1 MAGGQDDH
9 RQRGGDLEDCNL
21 SCGEEELR
29 EGLMVWVG
37 DDNRDMVD
45 GGGPDGGD
53 YEVWISRARLLPEK
67 SPSQSLESFSRLRKY

>member
-1 MAGGQDDH
+1 M
-9 RQRGGDLEDCNL
+9 
-21 SCGEEELR
+21 R

-53 YEVWISRARLLPEK
+53 YEVWIARARLLPEK
-67 SPSQSLESFSRLRKY
+67 SPSLESFPRLRKY